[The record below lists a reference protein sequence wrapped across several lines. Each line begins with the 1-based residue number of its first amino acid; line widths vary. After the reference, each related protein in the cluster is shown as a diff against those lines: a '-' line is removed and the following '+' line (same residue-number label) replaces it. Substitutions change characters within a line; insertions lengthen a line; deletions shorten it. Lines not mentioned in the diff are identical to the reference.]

1 MVPEAFTAAGARAR
15 QAPCKGVPGFALVRA
30 AATASGGTL
39 LTLYDSP
46 VRPVDGPYIVGP
58 PLAGGL
64 LPLAC
69 GGLVAGLSRRF
80 ESPGG
85 PSRRFSRRWWDAHA
99 LLKTRGRWG
108 RFLPLRQLPTGRCG
122 RAAQGRGFRRGG

>member
-1 MVPEAFTAAGARAR
+1 M
-15 QAPCKGVPGFALVRA
+15 
-30 AATASGGTL
+30 GGTL

-69 GGLVAGLSRRF
+69 YRWPATAGLLPLASGGLVAGL
-80 ESPGG
+80 
-85 PSRRFSRRWWDAHA
+85 SRRFSRRWWDAHA